1 MEPADKKSALLRHIG
16 ALLLLLCAVL
26 AGSPWLDKPADSA
39 LSNALSSTLV
49 LFASVRGVD
58 AVVSAVAGTE
68 LSMTPAGVGMTLA
81 PGELL
86 DPVNDLIE
94 QLGELLML
102 VLTLLGLEKLGLALL
117 GSFWVRALTA
127 TLLATAAGML
137 WLRPTQ
143 TWSRGVRKL
152 VLMLVMVRVLLPLAA
167 IGGELIAR
175 HVVDTR
181 AGDAESALVLM
192 SQNITAEQEQTAATA
207 SDTTEDPQPE
217 PGFFDR
223 LGDAVQ
229 SVGSSLD
236 VQARMARLALQLESG
251 VNHLVDLLA
260 LVTLRAVLFPAL
272 FLFACWLLLR
282 VAED

>member
-1 MEPADKKSALLRHIG
+1 MEPAEKKSSSLRHLG
-16 ALLLLLCAVL
+16 AMLLLLCAVL

-68 LSMTPAGVGMTLA
+68 LSMTPAGVGVTLA

-86 DPVNDLIE
+86 DPVNDLVE

-117 GSFWVRALTA
+117 GSFWVRVLTA
-127 TLLATAAGML
+127 SLLATAAGVL
-137 WLRPTQ
+137 WLRPTLS
-143 TWSRGVRKL
+143 WSRGVRKL
-152 VLMLVMVRVLLPLAA
+152 VLMLVMIRVLLPLAA

-181 AGDAESALVLM
+181 AGNAESALVLM
-192 SQNITAEQEQTAATA
+192 SQNITAEQNQNTAPV
-207 SDTTEDPQPE
+207 DTTADPQQQ

-223 LGDAVQ
+223 IGEAVQ
-229 SVGSSLD
+229 SVSNSLD
-236 VQARMARLALQLESG
+236 VQARMERLSQQLESG

>member
-1 MEPADKKSALLRHIG
+1 MEPAGKKSSSLRHLG
-16 ALLLLLCAVL
+16 AMLLLLCAVL

-86 DPVNDLIE
+86 DPVNDLVE

-117 GSFWVRALTA
+117 GSFWMRILTA
-127 TLLATAAGML
+127 TLLATAAGVL
-137 WLRPTQ
+137 WLRPTLS
-143 TWSRGVRKL
+143 WSRGVRKL
-152 VLMLVMVRVLLPLAA
+152 VLMLVMIRVLLPLAA

-181 AGDAESALVLM
+181 AGNAESALVLM
-192 SQNITAEQEQTAATA
+192 SQNITAEQNQNTAPV
-207 SDTTEDPQPE
+207 DTTADPQQQ

-223 LGDAVQ
+223 IGEAVQ
-229 SVGSSLD
+229 SVSNSLD
-236 VQARMARLALQLESG
+236 VQARMERLSQQLESG

>member
-1 MEPADKKSALLRHIG
+1 MEPAEKKSSSLRHLG
-16 ALLLLLCAVL
+16 AMLLLLCAVL

-68 LSMTPAGVGMTLA
+68 LSMTPAGVGVTLA

-86 DPVNDLIE
+86 DPVNDLVE

-117 GSFWVRALTA
+117 GSFWVRVLTA
-127 TLLATAAGML
+127 SLLATAAGVL
-137 WLRPTQ
+137 WLRPTLS
-143 TWSRGVRKL
+143 WSRGVRKL
-152 VLMLVMVRVLLPLAA
+152 VLMLVMIRVLLPLAA

-175 HVVDTR
+175 HVVDSR
-181 AGDAESALVLM
+181 ASDAESALVLM
-192 SQNITAEQEQTAATA
+192 SQNITAEQNQTTATTDDAA
-207 SDTTEDPQPE
+207 DDPQQQ

-223 LGDAVQ
+223 IGEAVQ
-229 SVGSSLD
+229 SVSNSLD
-236 VQARMARLALQLESG
+236 VQARMERLSQQLESG

>member
-1 MEPADKKSALLRHIG
+1 MEPAEKKSSSLRHLG
-16 ALLLLLCAVL
+16 AMLLLLCAVL

-86 DPVNDLIE
+86 DPVNDLVE

-117 GSFWVRALTA
+117 GSFWMRILTA
-127 TLLATAAGML
+127 TLLATAAGVL
-137 WLRPTQ
+137 WLRPTLS
-143 TWSRGVRKL
+143 WSRGVRKL
-152 VLMLVMVRVLLPLAA
+152 VLMLVMIRVLLPLAA

-181 AGDAESALVLM
+181 AGNAESALVLM
-192 SQNITAEQEQTAATA
+192 SQNITAEQNQNTAPV
-207 SDTTEDPQPE
+207 DTTADPQQQ

-223 LGDAVQ
+223 IGEAVQ
-229 SVGSSLD
+229 SVSNSLD
-236 VQARMARLALQLESG
+236 VQARMERLSQQLESG

>member
-1 MEPADKKSALLRHIG
+1 MEPAEKKSSSLRHLG
-16 ALLLLLCAVL
+16 AMLLLLCAVL

-68 LSMTPAGVGMTLA
+68 LSMTPAGVGVTLA

-86 DPVNDLIE
+86 DPVNDLVE

-117 GSFWVRALTA
+117 GSFWVRVLTA
-127 TLLATAAGML
+127 SLLATAATVL
-137 WLRPTQ
+137 WLRPTLS
-143 TWSRGVRKL
+143 WSRGVRKL
-152 VLMLVMVRVLLPLAA
+152 VLMLVMIRVLLPLTA

-181 AGDAESALVLM
+181 AGNAESALVLM
-192 SQNITAEQEQTAATA
+192 SQNITAEQNQNTAPV
-207 SDTTEDPQPE
+207 DTTADPQQQ

-223 LGDAVQ
+223 IGEAVQ
-229 SVGSSLD
+229 SVSNSLD
-236 VQARMARLALQLESG
+236 VQARMERLSQQLESG

>member
-1 MEPADKKSALLRHIG
+1 MEPAEKKSSSLRHLG
-16 ALLLLLCAVL
+16 AMLLLLCAVL

-86 DPVNDLIE
+86 DPVNDLVE

-117 GSFWVRALTA
+117 GSFWMRILTA
-127 TLLATAAGML
+127 TLLATAAGVL
-137 WLRPTQ
+137 WLRPTLS
-143 TWSRGVRKL
+143 WSRGVRKL
-152 VLMLVMVRVLLPLAA
+152 VLMLVMIRVLLPLAA

-181 AGDAESALVLM
+181 AGNAESALVLM
-192 SQNITAEQEQTAATA
+192 SQNITAEQNQNTAPV
-207 SDTTEDPQPE
+207 DTTADPQQQ

-223 LGDAVQ
+223 IGEAVQ
-229 SVGSSLD
+229 SVSNSLD
-236 VQARMARLALQLESG
+236 VQARMERLSQQLESG

-272 FLFACWLLLR
+272 FLFACWLLMR

>member
-1 MEPADKKSALLRHIG
+1 MEPAEKKSSSLRHLG
-16 ALLLLLCAVL
+16 AMLLLLCAVL

-86 DPVNDLIE
+86 DPVNDLVE

-102 VLTLLGLEKLGLALL
+102 VLTA
-117 GSFWVRALTA
+117 S
-127 TLLATAAGML
+127 LLATAATVL
-137 WLRPTQ
+137 WLRPTLS
-143 TWSRGVRKL
+143 WSRGVRKL
-152 VLMLVMVRVLLPLAA
+152 VLMLVMIRVLLPLAA

-175 HVVDTR
+175 HVVDSR
-181 AGDAESALVLM
+181 ASDAESALVLM
-192 SQNITAEQEQTAATA
+192 SQNITAEQNQTTATTDDAA
-207 SDTTEDPQPE
+207 DDPQQQ

-223 LGDAVQ
+223 IGEAVQ
-229 SVGSSLD
+229 SVSNSLD
-236 VQARMARLALQLESG
+236 VQARMERLSQQLESG

-272 FLFACWLLLR
+272 FLFACWLLMR

>member
-1 MEPADKKSALLRHIG
+1 MEPAGKKSSSLRHLG
-16 ALLLLLCAVL
+16 AMLLLLCAVL

-58 AVVSAVAGTE
+58 AVISAVAGTE

-86 DPVNDLIE
+86 DPVNDLVE

-117 GSFWVRALTA
+117 GSFWMRILTA
-127 TLLATAAGML
+127 TLLATAAGVL
-137 WLRPTQ
+137 WLRPTLS
-143 TWSRGVRKL
+143 WSRGVRKL
-152 VLMLVMVRVLLPLAA
+152 VLMLVMIRVLLPLAA

-181 AGDAESALVLM
+181 AGNAESALVLM
-192 SQNITAEQEQTAATA
+192 SQNITAEQNQNTAPV
-207 SDTTEDPQPE
+207 DTTADPQQQ

-223 LGDAVQ
+223 IGEAVQ
-229 SVGSSLD
+229 SVSNSLD
-236 VQARMARLALQLESG
+236 VQARMERLSQQLESG

>member
-1 MEPADKKSALLRHIG
+1 MEPAGKKSSSLRHLG
-16 ALLLLLCAVL
+16 AMLLLLCAVL

-58 AVVSAVAGTE
+58 AVISAVAGTE

-86 DPVNDLIE
+86 DPVNDLVE

-102 VLTLLGLEKLGLALL
+102 VLTLLGLEKLALALL
-117 GSFWVRALTA
+117 GSFWMRMLTA
-127 TLLATAAGML
+127 TLLATAAGVL
-137 WLRPTQ
+137 WLRPTLS
-143 TWSRGVRKL
+143 WSRGVRKL
-152 VLMLVMVRVLLPLAA
+152 VLMLVMIRVLLPLAA

-181 AGDAESALVLM
+181 AGNAESALVLM
-192 SQNITAEQEQTAATA
+192 SQNITAEQNQNTAPV
-207 SDTTEDPQPE
+207 DTTADPQQQ

-223 LGDAVQ
+223 IGEAVQ
-229 SVGSSLD
+229 SVSNSLD
-236 VQARMARLALQLESG
+236 VQARMERLSQQLESG